1 MKHPAP
7 PGIPLIIFYDGR
19 CGLCHRS
26 VRFILEK
33 DSRALFRFA
42 PLQGRLFEEAFE
54 PAIRQSL
61 PDSIVLQ
68 TAEGSLLL
76 YSSAVVYILKQL
88 GGVWKIAGILLGIVP
103 SFLGDAAYRLI
114 ARLRRKLFRQPEG
127 LCPLIPPHLRSRFLG
142 DD

>member
-1 MKHPAP
+1 MKNRSPKETSA
-7 PGIPLIIFYDGR
+7 IIFYDGH

-26 VRFILEK
+26 VRFVLK
-33 DSRALFRFA
+33 NDSRVLFRFA
-42 PLQGRLFEEAFE
+42 PLQGRIFEQAFD

-68 TAEGSLLL
+68 TKEGSLLV

-88 GGVWKIAGILLGIVP
+88 GGIWKIWGILLSVVP
-103 SFLGDAAYRLI
+103 AFLRDGAYRVI
-114 ARLRRKLFRQPEG
+114 AGLRRKLFRRPEG
-127 LCPLIPPHLRSRFLG
+127 LCPLIPPHLRNRFLL